1 MIQSFLKH
9 WIMKLRIVGNFFEFI
24 GVIRL
29 YLFWFLGKP
38 IDKKKYWNYFLKV
51 DTCHLICLFIFVISN
66 LYQKGRFTFNYYFPY
81 LVLSTL
87 NLAFKICTLCTV
99 SLLLQT
105 SIQISGERFKSW
117 HCSQCSPRCYKA
129 ASNLRSLYNIKAMS
143 WWENATQPVA
153 RRLPSAQ
160 RFYNF
165 TVSLNQTFLCP
176 DIKFLEKD
184 SNPDIAV
191 SAVPGVTRQLQIL
204 GPYTTL
210 KPWAGKRTPHSQLQ
224 GNCLLPNAY
233 RFQTNLP
240 QHRVE

>member
-1 MIQSFLKH
+1 MPLKSTQTFCKMIQSFLKH

-38 IDKKKYWNYFLKV
+38 IDEKKILK
-51 DTCHLICLFIFVISN
+51 LFFESWYLSPNLFIHICYFN
-66 LYQKGRFTFNYYFPY
+66 LYQKGRITFNYYFPY

-143 WWENATQPVA
+143 WWENATQPAA
-153 RRLPSAQ
+153 RRLPPAQ
-160 RFYNF
+160 R
-165 TVSLNQTFLCP
+165 L
-176 DIKFLEKD
+176 
-184 SNPDIAV
+184 
-191 SAVPGVTRQLQIL
+191 
-204 GPYTTL
+204 
-210 KPWAGKRTPHSQLQ
+210 
-224 GNCLLPNAY
+224 
-233 RFQTNLP
+233 
-240 QHRVE
+240 